1 MTIQPPPPIDPPL
14 PDFPGPNTP
23 EAQYDDAAYAW
34 GTAIP
39 GYGGRIKAIGDNVY
53 NNALEAKDQAQAAD
67 ASRILAETATT
78 NALSAMNFKGDW
90 ASLSGPLARPATVQH
105 NNSVWLLMRDVAN
118 VAAEVPGV
126 STAWVNQTARV
137 SSVMGRTGDVVGL
150 VEASGPVYTKTTP
163 MSAAPLGQWATF
175 ADATGAGTDWPTTL
189 ASSCWN
195 VFTYGTSIRKTQR
208 SSQVLAGGQQG
219 WVFERQLQDATW
231 SPWQRVL
238 CDRSIIELHSLF
250 EARSASTNISFDN
263 GSIQTI
269 TLYQNTSIVM
279 PAPRGIGDQLT
290 LRIIPTGAFSASFS
304 GTPVRLPI
312 GASLPTVGPFQ
323 RLTLTFVPRYDGV
336 VWDAFIGG
344 VHES

>member
-1 MTIQPPPPIDPPL
+1 MPIQPVPPIDPQL
-14 PDFPGPNTP
+14 PPFPGPNTP
-23 EAQYDDAAYAW
+23 EAAFDDASFLW
-34 GTAIP
+34 GSALP
-39 GYGGRIKAIGDNVY
+39 PHSERLRQIGEITY
-53 NNALEAKDQAQAAD
+53 QNALEAENQAEAAD
-67 ASRILAETATT
+67 AARILAETATT

-90 ASLSGPLARPATVQH
+90 VNLSGPLPRPATVQH

-118 VAAEVPGV
+118 VAVEVPGV

-137 SSVMGRTGDVVGL
+137 SSVMGRTGDVTGL
-150 VEASGPVYTKTTP
+150 TETASASLGPAA
-163 MSAAPLGQWATF
+163 MSTAPLGQWATF
-175 ADATGAGTDWPTTL
+175 ISTGTAGSDWPTNLGT
-189 ASSCWN
+189 ACWN
-195 VFTYGTSIRKTQR
+195 VFTYGTSTRKTQR
-208 SSQVLAGGQQG
+208 ASQVLAGGQQG

>member
-1 MTIQPPPPIDPPL
+1 MPIQPVPPIDPQL
-14 PDFPGPNTP
+14 PPFPGPNTP
-23 EAQYDDAAYAW
+23 EAAFDDASFLW
-34 GTAIP
+34 GSALP
-39 GYGGRIKAIGDNVY
+39 PHSERLRQIGEITY
-53 NNALEAKDQAQAAD
+53 QNALEAENQAEAAD

-208 SSQVLAGGQQG
+208 ASQVLAGGQQG
-219 WVFERQLQDATW
+219 WVFERQLQDA
-231 SPWQRVL
+231 
-238 CDRSIIELHSLF
+238 
-250 EARSASTNISFDN
+250 A
-263 GSIQTI
+263 
-269 TLYQNTSIVM
+269 
-279 PAPRGIGDQLT
+279 
-290 LRIIPTGAFSASFS
+290 
-304 GTPVRLPI
+304 
-312 GASLPTVGPFQ
+312 
-323 RLTLTFVPRYDGV
+323 
-336 VWDAFIGG
+336 
-344 VHES
+344 

>member
-1 MTIQPPPPIDPPL
+1 MAIQPVPPIDPAL

-23 EAQYDDAAYAW
+23 EAQYDDAAYNW
-34 GTAIP
+34 GSAIP
-39 GYGGRIKAIGDNVY
+39 GYGNRVKAIGDNVF
-53 NNALEAKDQAQAAD
+53 NNANAAASILELCEDAQRLTEMARD
-67 ASRILAETATT
+67 TAMGV
-78 NALSAMNFKGDW
+78 ANFKGDW
-90 ASLSGPLARPATVQH
+90 VNLSGPLSRPATVQH

-137 SSVMGRTGDVVGL
+137 SSVNGRTGDVVGL
-150 VEASGPVYTKTTP
+150 VEASGPTYTKATP
-163 MSAAPLGQWATF
+163 MSAAPIGWATF

-208 SSQVLAGGQQG
+208 ASQVLAGGQQG
-219 WVFERQLQDATW
+219 WVFERQLQDSTW
-231 SPWQRVL
+231 SPWQRL
-238 CDRSIIELHSLF
+238 FSDRALIEFHALF
-250 EARSASTNISFDN
+250 EARSATTNISFSN

-279 PAPRGIGDQLT
+279 PAPRDIGDQLT

-304 GTPVRLPI
+304 GTPIRLPI

-323 RLTLTFVPRYDGV
+323 RLTLTFVPRYDGA

>member
-1 MTIQPPPPIDPPL
+1 MAIQPVPPIDPAL

-23 EAQYDDAAYAW
+23 EAQYDDAAYNW
-34 GTAIP
+34 GSAIP
-39 GYGGRIKAIGDNVY
+39 GYGNRVKAIGDNVF
-53 NNALEAKDQAQAAD
+53 NNANAAAEILELCEDAQRLTEMARD
-67 ASRILAETATT
+67 TAMGV
-78 NALSAMNFKGDW
+78 ANFKGDW
-90 ASLSGPLARPATVQH
+90 VNLSGPLSRPATVQH
-105 NNSVWLLMRDVAN
+105 NNSVWLLMRDVSN

-137 SSVMGRTGDVVGL
+137 SSVNGRTGDVVGL
-150 VEASGPVYTKTTP
+150 VEASGPTYTKATP
-163 MSAAPLGQWATF
+163 MSAAPIGWATF

-208 SSQVLAGGQQG
+208 ASQVLAGGQQG
-219 WVFERQLQDATW
+219 WVFERQLQDTTW
-231 SPWQRVL
+231 SPWQRL
-238 CDRSIIELHSLF
+238 FSDRALIEFHALF
-250 EARSASTNISFDN
+250 EARSATTNISFSN

-279 PAPRGIGDQLT
+279 PAPRDIGDQLT

-304 GTPVRLPI
+304 GTPIRLPI

-323 RLTLTFVPRYDGV
+323 RLTLTFVPRYDGA